1 MLLRAQMLPSQN
13 YFTIDHVRNQSSE
26 GVTIRTEQTK
36 GSEAVLHTHPH
47 PQLRDQSKCV
57 HVPYIAIIENAVP
70 RMPTIVV
77 VNIHHLLLVV
87 DVHRL
92 VGISPNISL
101 VRFTDILGWKKKQRT
116 HLRSAPKCSR
126 VVRSY
131 KGFKHEP
138 WGTCCSRAGF
148 KANWADEWHS

>member
-1 MLLRAQMLPSQN
+1 M
-13 YFTIDHVRNQSSE
+13 
-26 GVTIRTEQTK
+26 
-36 GSEAVLHTHPH
+36 
-47 PQLRDQSKCV
+47 

-101 VRFTDILGWKKKQRT
+101 VRFTDILGWKKTKNTSEISTKVFQGCKK
-116 HLRSAPKCSR
+116 L
-126 VVRSY
+126 
-131 KGFKHEP
+131 
-138 WGTCCSRAGF
+138 
-148 KANWADEWHS
+148 